1 MKYMIGLN
9 AVFGFTS
16 AFLNSYVNGQVL
28 PVALDDPDSKYV
40 GILTSTVS
48 VVAAV
53 MSLLFGKI
61 GASSGSSSSGNNNGI
76 ILILGAIC
84 FGGVIL
90 PFVFKPDAAH
100 YGWWS
105 LLGVYALH
113 GTGRATFEGTLRSTF
128 ADYFSYEKEG
138 AFANIILQNGIASGI
153 GYILT
158 FALTCETQ
166 SKYCIEYSN
175 GTLHDVWTFEFIALV
190 SVVVAIGG
198 YLRASKLHKSENDD
212 GAQRRRDDVHTRLGS
227 DSDVGIGGEH
237 ADGNGHNVLLRRN
250 KNGVST

>member
-198 YLRASKLHKSENDD
+198 YLRASKLHKSEKDD
-212 GAQRRRDDVHTRLGS
+212 GLQRRDDLHTRLGS
-227 DSDVGIGGEH
+227 GVCDVGIDGEH
-237 ADGNGHNVLLRRN
+237 AEGNGHNILRRN
-250 KNGVST
+250 NNGVST